1 MNSVTT
7 VRATSRSPRSS
18 AGIYL
23 DYHSTTPVDGRVAEV
38 VMRTLTEDFGNANSV
53 DHTYG
58 EAARQLIELASHQV
72 ARLVNCDEADVH
84 FTSGSTEGIRLA
96 ISHAI
101 GVADALPLRI
111 GLSRVEHPAVLDT
124 AARAERLG
132 LARLTWVDVEADAQL
147 DMVSLHDALEEGID
161 LLCVMAA
168 NNEVGTI
175 YPLAEI
181 VELAEAANARVLVD
195 ATQAAGRVTIDLSET
210 PVDYLILSS
219 HKIYGPKGVGA
230 LISCTYDSS
239 QVHGLAETHAATSN
253 VPGIAGMGEACR
265 LMAEEGASDNRRIA
279 EMRDRLEAALLAKLP
294 EIVVNGSPTKRL
306 AHNLHISVPGVPNDL
321 VVQRLRGRVAVSTGA
336 ACMSGA
342 QSASHVLQAMGLSQE
357 KQDGALRIGLGRF
370 TTQDDITLAA
380 AEIEAAIIDVKSA
393 LKGSSDD

>member
-1 MNSVTT
+1 MNSLSIVGP
-7 VRATSRSPRSS
+7 ASRSLRNT

-23 DYHSTTPVDGRVAEV
+23 DHHSTTPVDQRVAEV
-38 VMRTLTEDFGNANSV
+38 VMRAMVEDFGNANSI

-58 EAARQLIELASHQV
+58 EAGRHLIERASFHV
-72 ARLVNCDEADVH
+72 AQLVNCEDSDVH
-84 FTSGSTEGIRLA
+84 FTSGSTEAIRLA
-96 ISHAI
+96 IAHAV
-101 GVADALPLRI
+101 GVADGRPLRI

-132 LARLTWVDVEADAQL
+132 LARLIWIDVDADAQL
-147 DMVSLHDALEEGID
+147 DMVSLRGALENGID

-175 YPLAEI
+175 YPLSEI
-181 VELAEAANARVLVD
+181 FGLAEAGGALMLVD
-195 ATQAAGRVTIDLSET
+195 ATQAAGRVPINLAET
-210 PVDYLILSS
+210 PVEYLILSS

-230 LISCTYDSS
+230 LISSTYNAA
-239 QVHGLAETHAATSN
+239 QVHGLAATHDATPN

-265 LMAEEGASDNRRIA
+265 LMAEEGMNDNRRIA
-279 EMRDRLEAALLAKLP
+279 EMRNTLQLMLIAKLP
-294 EIVVNGSPTKRL
+294 ELVVNGSQANRL
-306 AHNLHISVPGVPNDL
+306 PHSLHISIPGVPNDL

-342 QSASHVLQAMGLSQE
+342 QGASHVLQAMGLSPE
-357 KQDGALRIGLGRF
+357 IQDGALRIGLGRF
-370 TTQDDITLAA
+370 TTHDDITLAA